1 MPELP
6 EVETIR
12 RQLEH
17 AVVGKKIL
25 ETEVLWAGRLNVA
38 AIELKKGTEGAKIF
52 AVRRRAK
59 LLMLELDNGRTVA
72 VHLGMTGRML
82 IAPEGPPPDRHTFVI
97 FRFPDG
103 QLMWEDYRRF
113 GFMKLLDGEGLEEY
127 LSGQGYG
134 PEPLP
139 ASFDENALAAC
150 LRKKPR
156 KKIKEVLMDQS
167 VIAGLGNIY
176 AAEALWFARVRP
188 DRPAGQLDEKEAAE
202 LLGGIKK
209 TLTESI
215 ENRGTS
221 ADAYVDAYGKQ
232 GTNVPNLKVYDRDG
246 KPCLRHDGGIIKK
259 TVLAG
264 RGTYWCPVCQR

>member
-12 RQLEH
+12 RQLER
-17 AVVGKKIL
+17 AVVGKRIA
-25 ETEVLWAGRLNVA
+25 ETEVLWAGRLNVGA
-38 AIELKKGTEGAKIF
+38 DALKKGTVGAKI
-52 AVRRRAK
+52 AKVERRAK
-59 LLMLELDNGRTVA
+59 LLMIELDNGRVLA
-72 VHLGMTGRML
+72 VHLGMTGRL
-82 IAPEGPPPDRHTFVI
+82 LLSEKKPAPNRHTFVI
-97 FRFPDG
+97 FRFADG

-113 GFMKLLDGEGLEEY
+113 GFMKLLDAEGLEKY
-127 LSGQGYG
+127 LAGQGYG

-139 ASFDENALAAC
+139 VSFDENALAAC
-150 LRKKPR
+150 LRKRPR

-167 VIAGLGNIY
+167 SIAGLGNIY

-188 DRPAGQLDEKEAAE
+188 DRPAGQLDEKEIAE

-209 TLTESI
+209 TLTGSI
-215 ENRGTS
+215 ENHGTS

-246 KPCLRHDGGIIKK
+246 QPCLRRDGGIIKK

-264 RGTYWCPVCQR
+264 RGTYWCPICQK